1 MIAWLTYASLL
12 SLTVTIFLALY
23 LAVVLVLVV
32 LYVVRR
38 RGHDAALGPLSP
50 GRG

>member
-1 MIAWLTYASLL
+1 MIESFVYASLPL
-12 SLTVTIFLALY
+12 LTAAIFLAMY

-50 GRG
+50 G